1 MGETAATSENRR
13 ILMVAPQPI
22 FEPRGTPFS
31 VTYRIRALCRLGYE
45 VDLITYPYGR
55 DPKIEGLRT
64 TRVPRLPG
72 ISGVPIGPSLAKVLL
87 DELLAIWLAAFLVR
101 RRYLCI
107 WSHEEAGFFCGIAS
121 RLTKTPHI
129 YDMHSDLCQQI
140 KNFKPYRI
148 KPIVWLFDKIERA
161 IIHTADVVLTI
172 CDDLVDRVR
181 SIDPERPVL
190 LVENYSTAVD
200 FLDDEVPTLEE
211 LRNLH
216 LADGRSVALY
226 IGSLEPYQGIEILL
240 GAASY
245 LDDRNADCRLLIVG
259 GRGEQVDALRKEVR
273 NRKLERIVHVV
284 GTVPPAVVG
293 AYIELS
299 DILLTARSRGTNVP
313 LKLYSYMKS
322 GRPILATNIYS
333 HTQLLDH
340 KMALL
345 VDPEPTAFGRGI
357 EQLIDNPEM
366 RERLVAAA
374 TERSKAFS
382 DEVFE
387 QNIQKAVQMAT
398 ENMRAGSPCAAS

>member
-1 MGETAATSENRR
+1 
-13 ILMVAPQPI
+13 
-22 FEPRGTPFS
+22 
-31 VTYRIRALCRLGYE
+31 
-45 VDLITYPYGR
+45 
-55 DPKIEGLRT
+55 
-64 TRVPRLPG
+64 
-72 ISGVPIGPSLAKVLL
+72 
-87 DELLAIWLAAFLVR
+87 
-101 RRYLCI
+101 
-107 WSHEEAGFFCGIAS
+107 
-121 RLTKTPHI
+121 
-129 YDMHSDLCQQI
+129 MHSDLCQQI
-140 KNFKPYRI
+140 KNFKTYRM
-148 KPIVWLFDKIERA
+148 KPIVWLFDKIERV
-161 IIHTADVVLTI
+161 IIRTADVVLTI

-181 SIDPERPVL
+181 SIDPEKPIL

-200 FLDDEVPTLEE
+200 FLDDEVPTVEE
-211 LRNLH
+211 LRDLH
-216 LADGRSVALY
+216 QVDGRPVALY
-226 IGSLEPYQGIEILL
+226 IGSLEPYQGIDILL

-245 LDDRNADCRLLIVG
+245 LADRNADCRLLIVG

-299 DILLTARSRGTNVP
+299 DILLTARSKGTNVP

-333 HTQLLDH
+333 HTQLLDD

-357 EQLIDNPEM
+357 EQLINDPEM
-366 RERLVAAA
+366 KERLVAAA

-387 QNIQKAVQMAT
+387 QNIQQAVRMAT